1 MNSFP
6 KFSFFLLIIF
16 STLVLSC
23 CKDKCKDIVPVK
35 ATFTM
40 NQQFDDR
47 LQPIDNGDT
56 IRKATQVVF
65 IADVEDTSDVSF
77 EWKIGSD
84 NRVFTKKKFTLE
96 FDVNETVKV
105 RLITKKQP
113 NLDCFPMDDGVDTTE
128 QTFTAIEA
136 TLIPGDY
143 VGYNKSNPTDI
154 FTVSFID
161 DRIKYRQYVDN
172 LPKGCIRTEKNYD
185 ANRYGAGYRDAG
197 IGQSNDTTKDCPGIY
212 GIAVLSKDNRTIT
225 IDYTYWNESKKQFI
239 KEQFIGTK
247 K

>member
-6 KFSFFLLIIF
+6 KFGFVLLIIF
-16 STLVLSC
+16 STLILSC

-35 ATFTM
+35 ANFTM
-40 NQQFDDR
+40 NQEIEDK
-47 LQPIDNGDT
+47 LSPIDNGDT
-56 IRKATQVVF
+56 IRKAETLTFV
-65 IADVEDTSDVSF
+65 ANVEDTSGVSF

-84 NRVFTKKKFTLE
+84 NRIFTKKKFTLE

-105 RLITKKQP
+105 RLITKKQS
-113 NLDCFPMDDGVDTTE
+113 NLDCFPMDDGIDTTE

-143 VGYNKSNPTDI
+143 VGSNKSNPTDV
-154 FTVSFID
+154 FTVNFIND
-161 DRIKYRQYVDN
+161 KIKDRKYVDN
-172 LPKGCIRTEKNYD
+172 LPKGCIRTDKNYS
-185 ANRYGAGYRDAG
+185 ANDYGAGYRVAG
-197 IGQSNDTTKDCPGIY
+197 IGYPNDTVKDCPGIY
-212 GIAVLSKDNRTIT
+212 GVARLAKDNRTIT
-225 IDYTYWNESKKQFI
+225 IDYTYWNEGKKQFI